1 MRHQKAQRKLGR
13 NSSHRQAMFRNMVT
27 SLMLHGRIKTT
38 EAKAKEVRRIAEK
51 VLTLGIRV
59 PPSSLEGLTG
69 AELADAKA
77 ARVHAIRL
85 ARRQVTDRAALD
97 RIFNEYSER
106 YKTRPGGYTR
116 IYKLGRRAGDN
127 APMNL
132 IELVTEDYTPRS
144 EAAPVE
150 EAPAEPEPEP
160 EPEAEEPVEEEDSED
175 TSSEDSSS
183 EDTSSED
190 TSDEDSGD
198 DSTS

>member
-51 VLTLGIRV
+51 VLTLGKRV

-69 AELADAKA
+69 AELDKAKA

-85 ARRQVTDRAALD
+85 ARRQVVDRDALD
-97 RIFNEYSER
+97 KIFNEYSER

-116 IYKLGRRAGDN
+116 IYKVGYRSGDN

-132 IELVTEDYTPRS
+132 IELVTEECIPKS
-144 EAAPVE
+144 EATPAAADASEEPVAD
-150 EAPAEPEPEP
+150 EAAAEDETAADEPAADPEPET
-160 EPEAEEPVEEEDSED
+160 EEDSDDDSSEEDSED
-175 TSSEDSSS
+175 
-183 EDTSSED
+183 
-190 TSDEDSGD
+190 
-198 DSTS
+198 DSTSD